1 MLELL
6 EEPAYRHVLANHLPV
21 TGLVVAWVVLVVAV
35 AQRHRPTLF
44 AALGLV
50 ALMAGS
56 ALPVVAAGEDAY
68 PFVYDTLDGDGR
80 AWLDHHA
87 HLADTWAPILYANAA
102 LSLAAIGAGAW
113 RAKLLRG
120 LALGVALVTLG
131 GLGAACVISEAGGKI
146 AHPEFRLSEPPVHD
160 HSGRL
165 GSHGGGR

>member
-1 MLELL
+1 MA
-6 EEPAYRHVLANHLPV
+6 EEPVACGRFAEPGRVVRDPLPSSSSSRFRNPVGLSAGFDREDYMLSV
-21 TGLVVAWVVLVVAV
+21 TETGQACGAIVGGVDLKQPL
-35 AQRHRPTLF
+35 
-44 AALGLV
+44 
-50 ALMAGS
+50 
-56 ALPVVAAGEDAY
+56 DA
-68 PFVYDTLDGDGR
+68 DEISCIR
-80 AWLDHHA
+80 SAWLDHHA

-102 LSLAAIGAGAW
+102 LALAAIGAGAW

-160 HSGRL
+160 HSGRV